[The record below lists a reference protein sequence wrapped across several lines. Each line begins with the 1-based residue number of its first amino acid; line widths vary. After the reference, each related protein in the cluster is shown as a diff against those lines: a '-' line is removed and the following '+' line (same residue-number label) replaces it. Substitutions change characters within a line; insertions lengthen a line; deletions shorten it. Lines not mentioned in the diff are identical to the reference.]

1 MPILILLGFA
11 TIYGIARIHNNV
23 NKSSATYDHN
33 QMDRMLNEMIGKSK
47 RECRKI
53 LRKYR

>member
-11 TIYGIARIHNNV
+11 TIYGIASIHNNV
-23 NKSSATYDHN
+23 NKSSSTYDHN
-33 QMDRMLNEMIGKSK
+33 KLERMSNEMIGKSK
-47 RECRKI
+47 RECRKV